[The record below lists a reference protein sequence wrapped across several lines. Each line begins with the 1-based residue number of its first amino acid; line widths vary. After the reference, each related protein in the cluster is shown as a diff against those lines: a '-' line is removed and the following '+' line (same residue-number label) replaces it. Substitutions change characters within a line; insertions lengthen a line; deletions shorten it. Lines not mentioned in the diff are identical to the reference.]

1 MSPITDIQKL
11 CPIIELEYGRKGI
24 KKYDLTPW
32 LSLPSISSISAGGED
47 MLPDN
52 ETVWPAMV
60 ILSENVPEASDVV
73 LYAE

>member
-11 CPIIELEYGRKGI
+11 CPKIEMEYGRKGI
-24 KKYDLTPW
+24 KKYNLTPW

-52 ETVWPAMV
+52 ETV
-60 ILSENVPEASDVV
+60 
-73 LYAE
+73 

>member
-1 MSPITDIQKL
+1 M
-11 CPIIELEYGRKGI
+11 EYWRKGT
-24 KKYDLTPW
+24 KKYNLTPC
-32 LSLPSISSISAGGED
+32 LSLPSISSISAGGDD

-73 LYAE
+73 LYAK